1 MEHYCY
7 IFVAIIVLLIGL
19 AVWRGNLKQNLIT
32 GNTLIV
38 TAHPDDECM
47 FFAPTILSISKSH
60 PHSVFVVC
68 LSNGN
73 FYGSGVQRE
82 SEFSASLDILGIS
95 KENRILIDEPSLQ
108 DGPSNNWDYTVIT
121 DIVLKLVETKQ
132 IRNILTFDDYGVSGH
147 RNHCD
152 IAKALYSSRSKLSH
166 VNILFLESISIFRKY
181 LGIFDLLYALLSSKN
196 TIAFTS
202 TPRGLLKTHYAMFS
216 HHTQYTWYRMLYILY
231 SRYVY
236 INQFILI
243 SQINV

>member
-1 MEHYCY
+1 MEEYCSY
-7 IFVAIIVLLIGL
+7 ILTIIVLLIGL
-19 AVWRGNLKQNLIT
+19 TVWKASLKQNLTI
-32 GNTLIV
+32 GNTLVV

-47 FFAPTILSISKSH
+47 FFAPTILDLSKSH
-60 PHSVFVVC
+60 PQCVFVVC

-82 SEFSASLDILGIS
+82 SELSASLDILGIS
-95 KENRILIDEPSLQ
+95 KENRVIINERSLQ
-108 DGPSNNWDYTVIT
+108 DGPNNFWDYNVIT
-121 DIVLKLVETKQ
+121 EIVLKLVETKQ

-181 LGIFDLLYALLSSKN
+181 LGVFDLLYVVLFSNKN
-196 TIAFTS
+196 TFTFTN

-216 HHTQYTWYRMLYILY
+216 HQSQYTWYRLLYILY

-243 SQINV
+243 SQC